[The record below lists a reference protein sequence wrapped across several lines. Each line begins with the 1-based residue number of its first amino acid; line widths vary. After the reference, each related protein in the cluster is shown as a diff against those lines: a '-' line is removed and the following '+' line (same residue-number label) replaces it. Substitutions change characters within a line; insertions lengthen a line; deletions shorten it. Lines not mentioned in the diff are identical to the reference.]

1 MGPRLNSRG
10 NDRRPGLCGTHCRA
24 SMGPRLNSRGNE
36 AIQRAF
42 ALVHGASMGPRLN
55 SRGNGYLVGK
65 ISVGDNELQ
74 WGRDLIV
81 AETLRIQENKPAGRG
96 SFNGAA
102 T

>member
-55 SRGNGYLVGK
+55 SRGNPERPAAD
-65 ISVGDNELQ
+65 SRHPRLQ

-81 AETLRIQENKPAGRG
+81 AETVILSAKYPSVIA